1 MKSPAPCRFLSC
13 YLPQA
18 SATIRLAAVGWIVG
32 SQPAR
37 RDVRDK
43 LTKLQIDRLQ
53 APGRHGDGGGLWLQV
68 TKRGTKSWLLRY
80 QIDGRA
86 RHMGLGAFPDVS
98 LTDARERARI
108 ARLRL
113 SEGFDPIE
121 ERNQRRAEQRR
132 AQAATILFRD
142 AAKAVIADREGGW
155 SREHRRQWLASMAQV
170 DPILGGLPVATI
182 DTALVMKAVEPI
194 WRKTQVTGERLRQRI
209 EVVLDWAQARGCRT
223 GDNPAR
229 WRAHLQHLLPDTA
242 SVKHLA
248 ALPYVE
254 LPAFMQKLRAREGVA
269 FRALE
274 FTILTG
280 VRTGEALGA
289 AWSEIEGDVWAI
301 PGERMKAGKP
311 HVVPLSGRA
320 LEIISALARDSPH
333 IFAAPRTG
341 RMMERHA
348 LNDALKAMDVDGV
361 TVHGFRSSFSDWASE
376 RTSYAPEV
384 REMALAHSI
393 PNKVEAAYRRGDLL
407 EKRRRLMRDWDGFCS
422 APPPDGDVVP
432 LRGRRP

>member
-1 MKSPAPCRFLSC
+1 
-13 YLPQA
+13 
-18 SATIRLAAVGWIVG
+18 
-32 SQPAR
+32 
-37 RDVRDK
+37 VRDK

-53 APGRHGDGGGLWLQV
+53 APGRHGDGGGLWLQI
-68 TKRGTKSWLLRY
+68 TKSGTKSWLLRY

-98 LTDARERARI
+98 LADARQRARI

-132 AQAATILFRD
+132 AQAATVVFRD

-155 SREHRRQWLASMAQV
+155 SREHRRQWLTSMAQV

-209 EVVLDWAQARGCRT
+209 EVVLSWAQARGCRT

-229 WRAHLQHLLPDTA
+229 WRGHLEHLLKDTA
-242 SVKHLA
+242 TVKHLA
-248 ALPYVE
+248 ALAYSE
-254 LPAFMQKLRAREGVA
+254 LPAFMEKLRARQGVA

-280 VRTGEALGA
+280 CRTGEVLGA
-289 AWSEIEGDVWAI
+289 RWDEVEGDVWSI
-301 PGERMKAGKP
+301 PGERMKAGRP
-311 HVVPLSGRA
+311 HTVPLCGRA
-320 LEIISALARDSPH
+320 LEIIGSMPRDSAH

-341 RMMERHA
+341 RMMERHS

-361 TVHGFRSSFSDWASE
+361 TVHGFRSSFRDWISE
-376 RTSYAPEV
+376 QTAYPREV
-384 REMALAHSI
+384 AEQALAHAI
-393 PNKVEAAYRRGDLL
+393 PGAVEKAYRRGDLL
-407 EKRRRLMRDWDGFCS
+407 QKRARLMRDWDGFCS
-422 APPPDGDVVP
+422 APPPNGDVVP
-432 LRGRRP
+432 LRGRRL

>member
-1 MKSPAPCRFLSC
+1 
-13 YLPQA
+13 
-18 SATIRLAAVGWIVG
+18 
-32 SQPAR
+32 
-37 RDVRDK
+37 VRDK

-98 LTDARERARI
+98 LADAREHARI

-132 AQAATILFRD
+132 AQAATVVFRD

-194 WRKTQVTGERLRQRI
+194 WRKTPVSGERLRQRI
-209 EVVLDWAQARGCRT
+209 EVVLSWAQARGCRT

-229 WRAHLQHLLPDTA
+229 WRGHLEHLLKDTA
-242 SVKHLA
+242 TVKHLA
-248 ALPYVE
+248 ALAYSE
-254 LPAFMQKLRAREGVA
+254 LPAFMEKLRAREGVA

-280 VRTGEALGA
+280 CRTGEVLGA
-289 AWSEIEGDVWAI
+289 RWDEVEGDVWSI
-301 PGERMKAGKP
+301 LGERMKAGKP
-311 HVVPLSGRA
+311 HTVPLCGRV
-320 LEIISALARDSPH
+320 LEIIGSMPRDSAH

-341 RMMERHA
+341 RMMERHS

-361 TVHGFRSSFSDWASE
+361 TVHGFRSAFRDWISE
-376 RTSYAPEV
+376 QTAYPREV
-384 REMALAHSI
+384 AEQALAHAI
-393 PNKVEAAYRRGDLL
+393 PGAVEKAYRRGDLL
-407 EKRRRLMRDWDGFCS
+407 EKRRRLMRDWDAFCAS
-422 APPPDGDVVP
+422 PAPADADVVP
-432 LRGRRP
+432 MRRHRS

>member
-1 MKSPAPCRFLSC
+1 
-13 YLPQA
+13 
-18 SATIRLAAVGWIVG
+18 
-32 SQPAR
+32 
-37 RDVRDK
+37 
-43 LTKLQIDRLQ
+43 
-53 APGRHGDGGGLWLQV
+53 
-68 TKRGTKSWLLRY
+68 
-80 QIDGRA
+80 
-86 RHMGLGAFPDVS
+86 MGLGAFPDVS

-229 WRAHLQHLLPDTA
+229 WRGHLQHLLPDTA

>member
-1 MKSPAPCRFLSC
+1 LSC

-37 RDVRDK
+37 RDARDK

-98 LTDARERARI
+98 LADAREHARI

-132 AQAATILFRD
+132 AQAATVVFRD

-194 WRKTQVTGERLRQRI
+194 WRKTPVSGERLRQRI
-209 EVVLDWAQARGCRT
+209 EVVLSWAQARGCRT

-229 WRAHLQHLLPDTA
+229 WRGHLEHLLKDTA
-242 SVKHLA
+242 TVKHLA
-248 ALPYVE
+248 ALAYSE
-254 LPAFMQKLRAREGVA
+254 LPAFMEKLRAREGVA

-280 VRTGEALGA
+280 CRTGEVLGA
-289 AWSEIEGDVWAI
+289 RWDEVEGDVWSI
-301 PGERMKAGKP
+301 LGERMKAGKP
-311 HVVPLSGRA
+311 HTVPLCGRA
-320 LEIISALARDSPH
+320 LEIIGSMPRDSAH

-341 RMMERHA
+341 RMMERHS

-361 TVHGFRSSFSDWASE
+361 TVHGFRSAFRDWISE
-376 RTSYAPEV
+376 QTAYPREV
-384 REMALAHSI
+384 AEQALAHAI
-393 PNKVEAAYRRGDLL
+393 PGAVEKAYRRGDLL
-407 EKRRRLMRDWDGFCS
+407 EKRRRLMRDWDAFCAS
-422 APPPDGDVVP
+422 PAPADADVVP
-432 LRGRRP
+432 MRRHRS

>member
-1 MKSPAPCRFLSC
+1 
-13 YLPQA
+13 
-18 SATIRLAAVGWIVG
+18 
-32 SQPAR
+32 
-37 RDVRDK
+37 VRDK

-98 LTDARERARI
+98 LADAREHARI

-132 AQAATILFRD
+132 AQAATVVFRD

-194 WRKTQVTGERLRQRI
+194 WRKTPVSGERLRQRI
-209 EVVLDWAQARGCRT
+209 EVVLSWAQARGCRT

-229 WRAHLQHLLPDTA
+229 WRGHLEHLLKDTA
-242 SVKHLA
+242 TVKHLA
-248 ALPYVE
+248 ALAYSE
-254 LPAFMQKLRAREGVA
+254 LPAFMEKLRAREGVA

-280 VRTGEALGA
+280 CRTGEVLGA
-289 AWSEIEGDVWAI
+289 RWDEVEGDVWSI
-301 PGERMKAGKP
+301 PGERMKAGRP
-311 HVVPLSGRA
+311 HTVPLCGRA
-320 LEIISALARDSPH
+320 LEIIGSMPRDSAH

-341 RMMERHA
+341 RMMERHS

-361 TVHGFRSSFSDWASE
+361 TVHGFRSAFRDWISE
-376 RTSYAPEV
+376 QTAYPREV
-384 REMALAHSI
+384 AEQALAHAI
-393 PNKVEAAYRRGDLL
+393 PGAVEKAYRRGDLL
-407 EKRRRLMRDWDGFCS
+407 EKRRRLMRDWDAFCAS
-422 APPPDGDVVP
+422 PAPADADVVP
-432 LRGRRP
+432 MRRHRS